1 MYNDIAVG
9 QAMLYH
15 PPSPFLLDLRLPYI
29 AYQDTSCP
37 QNPTHWQ
44 TYFALCAVGV
54 ALIWMQPADFDDS
67 CEVPEQLGP
76 VKVKTV
82 HCLPAGMASG
92 MTVMLENL
100 PLKVAQ

>member
-1 MYNDIAVG
+1 
-9 QAMLYH
+9 MLYH
-15 PPSPFLLDLRLPYI
+15 PPSPSLLNLGLPYT

-37 QNPTHWQ
+37 PNPTHSQ

-54 ALIWMQPADFDDS
+54 ALIWMQPPEDDDS
-67 CEVPEQLGP
+67 FEVPEQLGP

-82 HCLPAGMASG
+82 HCLPAGMTSG
-92 MTVMLENL
+92 MTVMLENV